1 MRQNRRMN
9 QTSPKEYLAK
19 ARKVRLELAN
29 RPCIEGLPIGVTDLG
44 ASIYRHPKPGLANT
58 FYVAFADIE
67 AVWDIDAGRRVWR
80 R

>member
-1 MRQNRRMN
+1 MDQA
-9 QTSPKEYLAK
+9 SPKNVLAK
-19 ARKVRLELAN
+19 ARRVRLELAG
-29 RPCIEGLPIGVTDLG
+29 RPCMEGLPIGVTDTG

-67 AVWDIDAGRRVWR
+67 AIWDIEVGRRVWR